1 MLNAILKSFFAAAA
15 LCTAASPA
23 LAQGLTDEQRAAR
36 WATENE
42 LQSLAIVERKVV
54 LTMRDGI
61 RIPADIY
68 RPRDTSQ
75 QYPTIWVRTPYN
87 FNYWDVNNGVP
98 RDMSAALR
106 SVKRGYVHV
115 DMQERGHFFAE
126 GNWDI
131 LGPPLTDGEDE
142 LEWLTSQPWS
152 NGRVGTTGCSSTA
165 EWQPAVASLGHPGY
179 AAMNVQGFGA
189 GVGRVGPYYE
199 AGNWYR
205 GGAV

>member
-1 MLNAILKSFFAAAA
+1 MVLNTIFKLFFAAAA
-15 LCTAASPA
+15 LSTAASPA

-68 RPRDTSQ
+68 RPRDSSKR
-75 QYPTIWVRTPYN
+75 YPTIWVRTPYN

-106 SVKRGYVHV
+106 SVKHGYVHV

-142 LEWLTSQPWS
+142 LEWLTSQPWVQRS
-152 NGRVGTTGCSSTA
+152 GRHDRVFVDRGMAAGRR
-165 EWQPAVASLGHPGY
+165 VARSPRLRGDERAGLWRWC
-179 AAMNVQGFGA
+179 GA
-189 GVGRVGPYYE
+189 RGP
-199 AGNWYR
+199 
-205 GGAV
+205 VL